1 VCSVLVIHVIRYM
14 DYGVKA
20 LRAWLGHSTPDSST
34 TAGPKSVTRA
44 MGTANLC
51 RVRDYVL

>member
-1 VCSVLVIHVIRYM
+1 
-14 DYGVKA
+14 
-20 LRAWLGHSTPDSST
+20 LGHSTPDGST

-44 MGTANLC
+44 MGTANLR